1 MLIFRYLAKEVF
13 ITLIALTTI
22 LILIFMSNEFVILLN
37 RAAQGKIPVVLVMK
51 LMMLQLPA
59 LLALLL
65 PLGFFV
71 SILVAY
77 GRLYAESEMT
87 VLQACGYGP
96 RQLLFHTYIMAAF
109 VTLLVAFMMLWFS
122 PRISM
127 ERAKILRT
135 TGIQTLIQTIAPG
148 RFREISGGKVV
159 FYVAS
164 MNRDHTMAN
173 HIFLA
178 RLLQKEG
185 QPAWDIVWA
194 DKAFAEK
201 DASSHEDYLI
211 LQKGQ
216 QYQGMPGSA
225 DYQVAQF
232 ERYKARL
239 PHPTIDLK
247 ANDLS
252 FASTASLWPLNNP
265 NLEKAVELHWRIAIP
280 IMVLTLTMV
289 AVPLSRV
296 NPRGSKFGKLLPAM
310 VIFIIYA
317 QFIFIGR
324 DWLLS
329 GRIPIVF
336 GLWWLHLAVALIG
349 LLLLYR
355 NQVKLS

>member
-109 VTLLVAFMMLWFS
+109 VTVLVAFMMLWFS

-178 RLLQKEG
+178 RLQMF
-185 QPAWDIVWA
+185 WTN
-194 DKAFAEK
+194 F
-201 DASSHEDYLI
+201 
-211 LQKGQ
+211 
-216 QYQGMPGSA
+216 
-225 DYQVAQF
+225 F
-232 ERYKARL
+232 
-239 PHPTIDLK
+239 
-247 ANDLS
+247 
-252 FASTASLWPLNNP
+252 
-265 NLEKAVELHWRIAIP
+265 
-280 IMVLTLTMV
+280 
-289 AVPLSRV
+289 
-296 NPRGSKFGKLLPAM
+296 
-310 VIFIIYA
+310 
-317 QFIFIGR
+317 
-324 DWLLS
+324 
-329 GRIPIVF
+329 
-336 GLWWLHLAVALIG
+336 
-349 LLLLYR
+349 
-355 NQVKLS
+355 